1 MLDIIQ
7 GEYPVYCKI
16 NVPKNNTEKNKEA
29 NKILQLKFVIKEN
42 NYALCEAIH
51 QHKSIVKSSSE
62 DEYP

>member
-1 MLDIIQ
+1 MCQMLDIIQ

-42 NYALCEAIH
+42 NYA
-51 QHKSIVKSSSE
+51 
-62 DEYP
+62 